1 MELRTV
7 TVDVE
12 KILDDMWDIFQNNL
26 QSSFEASALG
36 TKKELYYNLLDDDR
50 DMAQQGLITLFTCK
64 LIKREEYQEMM
75 LKVDL
80 ETAKYVNKTA

>member
-1 MELRTV
+1 MEVRTV
-7 TVDVE
+7 KVDIE

-26 QSSFEASALG
+26 KSSFETSALG
-36 TKKELYYNLLDDDR
+36 TKKELYYNLLDNDR
-50 DMAQQGLITLFTCK
+50 DVAHQGLITLFTCK
-64 LIKREEYQEMM
+64 LINKEELQEMM